1 MADPQVAPI
10 IVKKIIKGGHGHH
23 GGAWKVAYAD
33 FVTAMMAFF
42 LLMWLINATSPE
54 QKKGLADYFTPT
66 IGIKDSMGIGFQGGK
81 MKSAQPGKSNRDAVD
96 PGVVVGRVAQ
106 GPVNAPPAPKTESNP
121 DAGESSNDTP
131 TVVEKGETLDQ
142 TTDVEE
148 FKSTEDQVK
157 QMIEKDPEIKE
168 YQNDII
174 VTQTPEGM
182 KIDLIDDRKKPM
194 FEKEGAVLTDAG
206 KKILDSMAVVIA
218 KTPNNISIHGHTDT
232 ASSVPNPQYTNWEL
246 SADRANAARRFL
258 VTTQLEPERV
268 LKVIGQADKE
278 LMIPQ
283 EPTNPRNRRI
293 TILVMRGSYFRDTNK
308 DVTPTTRTLLS
319 VPEVKRKKEEKPAE
333 TAPTGNDD
341 GAQNNT
347 QRDNSLFT
355 EIGNTNPVGSANPE
369 MAAPAGRGV
378 LSVPDIKP
386 MNPAATEKAP
396 SSGEEKAS
404 PAAGGMDNR

>member
-1 MADPQVAPI
+1 MTEPQVAPI
-10 IVKKIIKGGHGHH
+10 IIKKIIKGGHGHH

-54 QKKGLADYFTPT
+54 QKRGLADYFTPT

-81 MKSAQPGKSNRDAVD
+81 MKSSKPGKSNRDTTD
-96 PGVVVGRVAQ
+96 PGVVVGRIAQ
-106 GPVNAPPAPKTESNP
+106 GPVNAPPAPKTQTNTE
-121 DAGESSNDTP
+121 AGESSNDTE

-142 TTDVEE
+142 TADIEE
-148 FKSTEDQVK
+148 FKSTEEQVK
-157 QMIEKDPEIKE
+157 QMIEKDPDIKE

-194 FEKEGAVLTDAG
+194 FEKDGALLTDAG
-206 KKILDSMAVVIA
+206 KKVLDSMAVVIS
-218 KTPNNISIHGHTDT
+218 KTPNNISIHGHTDA
-232 ASSVPNPQYTNWEL
+232 ASAVPNPQYTNWEL
-246 SADRANAARRFL
+246 SADRANSARRFL

-278 LMIPQ
+278 LLMPQ

-308 DVTPTTRTLLS
+308 DVAPATRTLLS
-319 VPEVKRKKEEKPAE
+319 VPEVKRKKEEKPLE
-333 TAPTGNDD
+333 TAPANDE
-341 GAQNNT
+341 GAQNNET
-347 QRDNSLFT
+347 KDNSLFT
-355 EIGNTNPVGSANPE
+355 EIGNGKPVESVTPE
-369 MAAPAGRGV
+369 VVPAGRGV
-378 LSVPDIKP
+378 LSVPNIKP
-386 MNPAATEKAP
+386 KKPAPAPAP
-396 SSGEEKAS
+396 SAGEEKVS
-404 PAAGGMDNR
+404 PAAGNMDKQ